1 MTRVVGLAADRI
13 APWRDADWR
22 VVIGEGVLLVL
33 GGIYFLV
40 DGERAE
46 SILGVIVSAALIVDG
61 CRQWYLG
68 FRRLERG
75 RGRDLTLTRGAVG
88 IVVGALVIGLSTL
101 RQITVVGIRIALG
114 SGGLAYGILGFLVAV
129 PSIRRRQ
136 ASWTSIGFDVL
147 LIALGL
153 LVLYRVATSDS
164 ISLLLGGIGWLV
176 VGSGLVMILVGI
188 VRRPGP
194 AAEPATGEPQ
204 Q

>member
-1 MTRVVGLAADRI
+1 MSQEAVDDDGSCGGPDCAVRGLAN
-13 APWRDADWR
+13 
-22 VVIGEGVLLVL
+22 GLL
-33 GGIYFLV
+33 GLV
-40 DGERAE
+40 
-46 SILGVIVSAALIVDG
+46 
-61 CRQWYLG
+61 
-68 FRRLERG
+68 
-75 RGRDLTLTRGAVG
+75 
-88 IVVGALVIGLSTL
+88 
-101 RQITVVGIRIALG
+101 
-114 SGGLAYGILGFLVAV
+114 VAV
-129 PSIRRRQ
+129 PAIRRRQ
-136 ASWTSIGFDVL
+136 ASWTSTGFDVL